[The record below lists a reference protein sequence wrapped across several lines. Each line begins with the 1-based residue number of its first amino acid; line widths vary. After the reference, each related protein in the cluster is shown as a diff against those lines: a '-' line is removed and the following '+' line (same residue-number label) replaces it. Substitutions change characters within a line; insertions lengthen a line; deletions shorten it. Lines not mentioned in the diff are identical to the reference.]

1 MLLDRRHS
9 FSELAGS
16 DAASW
21 PGPRRPVWEIE
32 TGTLV
37 VVLGV
42 LLGPS
47 DLQALLRTALREDA
61 DGLRDD
67 LVLRRVAEGCSLPGA
82 LAAAVAAALDRA
94 AAGLGVEPGGCPLG
108 PLASW
113 WQVARDSLAG
123 HRLAALL
130 WTLSRDPRWE
140 LRGLEQRVSGDLLV
154 RALRLLGASRL
165 ADPA

>member
-1 MLLDRRHS
+1 MLLDRRHLS
-9 FSELAGS
+9 PELFGSEVV
-16 DAASW
+16 SW

-32 TGTLV
+32 NGTLL

-42 LLGPS
+42 LLEPG
-47 DLQALLRTALREDA
+47 DLRALLRTALREDA

-67 LVLRRVAEGCSLPGA
+67 VVLRRVAEGCSLAGA
-82 LAAAVAAALDRA
+82 LATAVAGALDQA
-94 AAGLGVEPGGCPLG
+94 VAGLGVEPGGCPLG

-123 HRLAALL
+123 RRLAALL

-140 LRGLEQRVSGDLLV
+140 LRGLEQRVGGDLLV
-154 RALRLLGASRL
+154 RALRLLGASQV